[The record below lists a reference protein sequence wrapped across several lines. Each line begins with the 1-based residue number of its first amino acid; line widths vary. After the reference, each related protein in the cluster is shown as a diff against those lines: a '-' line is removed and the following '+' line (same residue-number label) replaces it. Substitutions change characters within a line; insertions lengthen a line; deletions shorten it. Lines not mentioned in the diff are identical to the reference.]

1 MGACSS
7 KVSIV
12 DAPGAVPVDVSGSS
26 VSVDASGP
34 SVSVDASGSLAPV
47 PEEVVS
53 SPVVVDEP
61 SSPDSTIVSAP
72 VTPILSFEALDTLI
86 QKVDVVLASPKL
98 NESAKPNESGKTIEP
113 AKTNES
119 AKTIEPA
126 KPVFGAPMSRAS
138 SS

>member
-1 MGACSS
+1 MGLCSS
-7 KVSIV
+7 KASIV
-12 DAPGAVPVDVSGSS
+12 DAPGPVAIDASGSS
-26 VSVDASGP
+26 VSVDASG
-34 SVSVDASGSLAPV
+34 SSISLAPV

-72 VTPILSFEALDTLI
+72 VTPVISFEAIDTLI
-86 QKVDVVLASPKL
+86 QKVDVVLAS
-98 NESAKPNESGKTIEP
+98 SKPNES

-119 AKTIEPA
+119 PKTNESG

>member
-12 DAPGAVPVDVSGSS
+12 DAPGPVPVDASGSS
-26 VSVDASGP
+26 VSVDASG
-34 SVSVDASGSLAPV
+34 SLASV

-61 SSPDSTIVSAP
+61 SSPDSTIASAP
-72 VTPILSFEALDTLI
+72 VTPVLSFTSMDTLI
-86 QKVDVVLASPKL
+86 QKVDVVLASPKT
-98 NESAKPNESGKTIEP
+98 NESTKTI
-113 AKTNES
+113 ES
-119 AKTIEPA
+119 AKTNEPA

>member
-1 MGACSS
+1 MGLCSS
-7 KVSIV
+7 KASIV
-12 DAPGAVPVDVSGSS
+12 DAPGPVAIDASGTPVVVVEDVSGTLCAI
-26 VSVDASGP
+26 VD
-34 SVSVDASGSLAPV
+34 
-47 PEEVVS
+47 VS
-53 SPVVVDEP
+53 SPVAVDEP

-86 QKVDVVLASPKL
+86 QKVDVVLAS
-98 NESAKPNESGKTIEP
+98 KTNEP
-113 AKTNES
+113 AKTIES